1 MFFLASKILWYL
13 LNPFNIILL
22 LFISGWILLSRKPK
36 IGKALLTSALILIFL
51 CGLSP
56 IPTVLI
62 RTLENRILA
71 RPVPNRIDGII
82 ILAGGVDM
90 KLSRRGLIE
99 LRAEADRIVEGVIL
113 AKRHPEAKVVITG
126 GTGFLGQ
133 SDALREADGLAKLAR
148 SLGIPSERIIIE
160 RNSRNTHEHAVEMAK
175 LLKGKKNEKW
185 LLITSAAHMP
195 RSVGCFRKVGLSPIP
210 YPVDYKTEVAVY
222 DALSMS
228 MFVPTLGN
236 IGCFSQSLHEWI
248 GLIVYRLMGYTN
260 SLFPKGDPLAKM
272 EESGKTEGQTT

>member
-210 YPVDYKTEVAVY
+210 YPVDYKSAE
-222 DALSMS
+222 DGFGGLSISIFFPALS
-228 MFVPTLGN
+228 N
-236 IGCFSQSLHEWI
+236 ISRFSEALHEWI
-248 GLIVYRLMGYTN
+248 GLITYRLMGYTD
-260 SLFPKGDPLAKM
+260 LVFPKTD
-272 EESGKTEGQTT
+272 